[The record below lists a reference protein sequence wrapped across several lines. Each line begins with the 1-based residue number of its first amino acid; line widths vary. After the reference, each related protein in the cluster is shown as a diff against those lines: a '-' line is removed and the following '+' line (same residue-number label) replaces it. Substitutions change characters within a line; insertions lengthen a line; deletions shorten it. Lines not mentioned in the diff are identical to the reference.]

1 MWLMRVLTFSV
12 SSAWTTRPGPLVDQ
26 QQVLV
31 LIDDVQLGLEQRER
45 KTFSSEGLS
54 KNSSLIYN

>member
-12 SSAWTTRPGPLVDQ
+12 SSAWTTRPRALVHQ

-31 LIDDVQLGLEQRER
+31 FVHDVQLGTEHGEEDVFLR
-45 KTFSSEGLS
+45 GLV
-54 KNSSLIYN
+54 KELIVDI